1 MRFVAGLLV
10 GLVVGVGGYLSFQ
23 LYGLHNDPCLEHCGT
38 GTVCVE
44 GVCLVEE
51 PQAKVRP
58 KGRRRRGRRHGRRRR
73 RQVEGSIEEPTLKK
87 PSAADLKPVT
97 KGQSLQ
103 GADYIDM
110 SKGGAEGRE
119 LDEADVNTRFRKLDG
134 RIVACIDRAR
144 QGWDV
149 SRGRVLV
156 AFRIERS
163 GQVKRVKVSAPALL
177 LREGLYDCVHPLVAS
192 LRFPASSRSL
202 MMSYPFSL
210 E

>member
-51 PQAKVRP
+51 PQAKVRR
-58 KGRRRRGRRHGRRRR
+58 KGRRRRGRRRGQRRRR
-73 RQVEGSIEEPTLKK
+73 AEGGLEEPALKK
-87 PSAADLKPVT
+87 PGAADLKPVT

-110 SKGGAEGRE
+110 SRGGAEGRE
-119 LDEADVNTRFRKLDG
+119 LDESEVNARFRKLDG

-144 QGWDV
+144 EGWDV
-149 SRGRVLV
+149 SQGRVLV

-163 GQVKRVKVSAPALL
+163 GQVKRIKVSAPALL
-177 LREGLYDCVHPLVAS
+177 MRGGLYDCVRPLVAS